1 MLSKNVEDEV
11 EMTFGF
17 SLYTVFLQVT
27 LVVYFRRELDELK
40 RD

>member
-1 MLSKNVEDEV
+1 VEDEV

-17 SLYTVFLQVT
+17 SLYTVSLQVT